1 MLTLIAYEERRRL
14 SLDLSSVIAATTQWL
29 IRAYPAADG
38 AMNAALAEAQ
48 ARQAVTVAAWLRYT
62 DPTDASL
69 VALIG
74 PGGSF
79 RLDWLVDAEP
89 YEIRGPDGVWRTC
102 VDEVV
107 ASWAA
112 ALLTCST
119 LASEGVA
126 ALAECEH
133 GPGSPGEFRRLTAPD
148 THDRRAAPFLRHPDL
163 MACVAELHRPQLL
176 ERLGRLHSDD
186 QTPTSA
192 AS

>member
-1 MLTLIAYEERRRL
+1 M

-163 MACVAELHRPQLL
+163 MSCVAELHRPQLL

>member
-1 MLTLIAYEERRRL
+1 M

-38 AMNAALAEAQ
+38 AVNAALAETQ
-48 ARQAVTVAAWLRYT
+48 ARQAVTVAARLRYSTTT
-62 DPTDASL
+62 D
-69 VALIG
+69 VALTTTAG
-74 PGGSF
+74 PGGSY

-119 LASEGVA
+119 LASEAVA
-126 ALAECEH
+126 ALADCARTA
-133 GPGSPGEFRRLTAPD
+133 GSPREFRRLTEPD
-148 THDRRAAPFLRHPDL
+148 AHDCQAAPLMRHPDL
-163 MACVAELHRPQLL
+163 MARVVELHRPQLL
-176 ERLGRLHSDD
+176 ERLGLLRSDD
-186 QTPTSA
+186 QTSTSA
-192 AS
+192 V